1 MIPFINFMAVLHA
14 FNIFFDIY
22 KKYSKMTT
30 GFATQRTRKLLQTHG
45 LSKVHD
51 SALYDDYYDYLET
64 YYSSKV
70 DILPLK
76 R

>member
-1 MIPFINFMAVLHA
+1 MITFMNFMALLHA

-22 KKYSKMTT
+22 KNYSKMTT
-30 GFATQRTRKLLQTHG
+30 GFTTQRKLLQTHG

-70 DILPLK
+70 DILPIK

>member
-1 MIPFINFMAVLHA
+1 
-14 FNIFFDIY
+14 
-22 KKYSKMTT
+22 MTT
-30 GFATQRTRKLLQTHG
+30 GFTTQRTRKLLQTHG

-51 SALYDDYYDYLET
+51 SALYDDYYDYLEI

-76 R
+76 RSSI